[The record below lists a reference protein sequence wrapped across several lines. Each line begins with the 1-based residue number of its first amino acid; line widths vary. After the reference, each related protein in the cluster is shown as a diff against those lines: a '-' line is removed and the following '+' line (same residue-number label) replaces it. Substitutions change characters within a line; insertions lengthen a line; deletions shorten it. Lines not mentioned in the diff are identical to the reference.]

1 MKKILTIML
10 VLAMV
15 FTMGSSMLFAA
26 DGDVVE
32 GVSSNP
38 AAYSSVPGFLDFD
51 PSCVFGSSIPIML
64 ENHPSTNLLFAGGNG
79 AVLDE
84 CGGFGVTGHSSPNFL
99 AWNCTATN
107 ADGSVPELPGI
118 MFFPSPVSAVELL
131 VGSSSGSGATAT
143 LVALNSSFNPVAFD
157 ELTLSTTMQTL
168 AVQAPAIKAA
178 VLLGPCVMVA
188 DDITYN

>member
-84 CGGFGVTGHSSPNFL
+84 CGGFGVTGHSSPNFWHGTVL
-99 AWNCTATN
+99 QPTPMVVSLNFL
-107 ADGSVPELPGI
+107 ELC
-118 MFFPSPVSAVELL
+118 FSPL
-131 VGSSSGSGATAT
+131 
-143 LVALNSSFNPVAFD
+143 
-157 ELTLSTTMQTL
+157 Q
-168 AVQAPAIKAA
+168 
-178 VLLGPCVMVA
+178 
-188 DDITYN
+188 

>member
-1 MKKILTIML
+1 
-10 VLAMV
+10 
-15 FTMGSSMLFAA
+15 
-26 DGDVVE
+26 
-32 GVSSNP
+32 
-38 AAYSSVPGFLDFD
+38 
-51 PSCVFGSSIPIML
+51 
-64 ENHPSTNLLFAGGNG
+64 
-79 AVLDE
+79 
-84 CGGFGVTGHSSPNFL
+84 
-99 AWNCTATN
+99 
-107 ADGSVPELPGI
+107 